1 MKRNA
6 YYRLALYLPKLRRSR
21 DAPCRQ
27 GKPSMARALLFALC
41 AGVSATEPFV
51 VTFDV
56 TLATGKKDSFDLE
69 VQPDWAPL
77 GAARFKEL
85 VDEEFFTSV
94 RFFRVILGFM
104 AQFGIHGKP
113 EISSTWRDRKLTGAR
128 HGTALGRVV
137 VEGSAQPRVT
147 HVRSGSSHSR
157 FRPCLIHCAPLATPA
172 SPRANP

>member
-1 MKRNA
+1 
-6 YYRLALYLPKLRRSR
+6 
-21 DAPCRQ
+21 
-27 GKPSMARALLFALC
+27 MARALLFALC

-56 TLATGKKDSFDLE
+56 TLATGKKGSFDLE

-94 RFFRVILGFM
+94 RFFRVISGFM

-128 HGTALGRVV
+128 HGTALGRVRRR
-137 VEGSAQPRVT
+137 QRPTTPDPR
-147 HVRSGSSHSR
+147 RSGSSHSR
-157 FRPCLIHCAPLATPA
+157 FRPCLIHRAPLATPA